1 MQRFRKFTDGITFS
15 VSRDMRLALD
25 NLSDQRQ
32 VTVSKILREILND
45 YFGNEQ
51 QLTSST
57 GR

>member
-45 YFGNEQ
+45 YFGNKKKS
-51 QLTSST
+51 TSDT
-57 GR
+57 RR